1 MAFNFSEVTFPTSVD
16 VKSELQNFTLKC
28 EGIMKASVLFPQS
41 SCYYFPLYSPV
52 YFKPFLKD
60 YFWDKKRCII
70 VQCSFYS
77 LFFTQLHF
85 KSFYQQPT
93 VVSVPVNIPLDFKS
107 FYFLKS
113 FLYLFVN
120 EHWLGSLQG
129 KTSTS
134 MISHWGIIITALAG
148 ILLALVSITVGLSV
162 AVSYLKTLNQTQS
175 SSLHFC
181 RGNQKRAR

>member
-1 MAFNFSEVTFPTSVD
+1 MSNPSYRISRWSVKELWRYVSDFLSPAVIISLYLALATSSHFSKV
-16 VKSELQNFTLKC
+16 
-28 EGIMKASVLFPQS
+28 
-41 SCYYFPLYSPV
+41 
-52 YFKPFLKD
+52 

-134 MISHWGIIITALAG
+134 MISSWGIIITALAG